1 MQRSTQHRHQA
12 GVGNYGTRVGYA
24 RTLPLTV
31 ALLRLPVLVGG
42 ALRTRRAA
50 ARALPRMPLGAAV
63 LILA

>member
-1 MQRSTQHRHQA
+1 
-12 GVGNYGTRVGYA
+12 
-24 RTLPLTV
+24 LPLTV

-50 ARALPRMPLGAAV
+50 ARALPRVPLGAAV

>member
-1 MQRSTQHRHQA
+1 
-12 GVGNYGTRVGYA
+12 
-24 RTLPLTV
+24 LPLTV

-50 ARALPRMPLGAAV
+50 ARALPRVSLGAAV